1 MERDEQPESLPRKEI
16 DELDALRSELAGLD
30 REVLLLAA
38 RRRDLVERV
47 GTLKEETGSPTRDFS
62 QERIV
67 LERARAVA
75 DELGLSPRLSDAL
88 MRLLIAHALATQ
100 EQQRI
105 RHSDTGSGRSVLVIG
120 GAGRMGRWFVDFLS
134 TQGFGVEVADPA
146 GGVEGFEWY
155 EDWESVELKH
165 DFVLVAAPLRPSAA
179 ILQRL
184 ARLSPAGI
192 VFDIGSLK
200 SPLAGPLREL
210 SEAGVRVTSI
220 HPMFGP
226 DTEMLSGKHLV
237 LVNLGDDEATR
248 AVGNL
253 FSSTMASVVEMS
265 LEDHDR
271 LIALVLGLSHALNI
285 AFFSTLAR
293 SGESTDRLA
302 RLSSTTFDEQLR
314 VASRVAAENPH
325 LYFEIQHLNEFG
337 PETLALL
344 RKVVVE
350 LEQVVTSG
358 DEATFTEM
366 MTAGRRYLN
375 LPAS

>member
-1 MERDEQPESLPRKEI
+1 MKHDERPPRKEP

-38 RRRDLVERV
+38 RRRDLVVRV
-47 GTLKEETGSPTRDFS
+47 GALKEEAGSPTRDFS

-75 DELGLSPRLSDAL
+75 DELGLTPRLSDAL

-105 RHSDTGSGRSVLVIG
+105 QHSATGSGRSVLVIG

-134 TQGFGVEVADPA
+134 TQGFRVEVADPA
-146 GGVEGFEWY
+146 GQVEGFEWH
-155 EDWESVELKH
+155 EDWEAVDLKY
-165 DFVLVAAPLRPSAA
+165 DFVLIAAPLRPSAA
-179 ILQRL
+179 ILERL
-184 ARLSPAGI
+184 ARLNPAGI

-200 SPLAGPLREL
+200 SPLANPLREL
-210 SEAGVRVTSI
+210 SRAGVRVTSI

-226 DTEMLSGKHLV
+226 DTEMLSGKHVV
-237 LVNLGDDEATR
+237 LVNIGDDEATR

-253 FSSTMASVVEMS
+253 FSSTMANVVEMS

-314 VASRVAAENPH
+314 VASKVAAENPH

-344 RKVVVE
+344 KKVVVE
-350 LEQVVTSG
+350 LEQVVISG
-358 DEATFTEM
+358 DEATFTEIM
-366 MTAGRRYLN
+366 EAGRQYLD
-375 LPAS
+375 LASS